1 MVTLTKKQKHDLN
14 DDDIFLDTVGIRQ
27 KLQPY
32 LQFTISVGYSFD
44 IEGKEEKISKVERV
58 ALTKQISSRPVW
70 CPNFIRTGQTL
81 SIKWRLVYKNVINIF
96 SFHFFY
102 FPYMSLK
109 IYQLIKEDNHTAT
122 ALIGFDT
129 SSKLSVI
136 FPSVSNSIA
145 TIPLL
150 LHCHFIIR
158 TSRPVKKERE
168 ITHSMSVP
176 FCIPFTPYTVLTPF
190 FHQSKLLARHVVQ
203 SHSCM
208 YTWDQGHH
216 TS

>member
-44 IEGKEEKISKVERV
+44 IEGKEEKISEVERV

-109 IYQLIKEDNHTAT
+109 IYQLIKERQSYCNSFDWLRHIFQVVSNFPQCFKFHCYHSSTT
-122 ALIGFDT
+122 ALSFYHQNQ
-129 SSKLSVI
+129 
-136 FPSVSNSIA
+136 PA
-145 TIPLL
+145 
-150 LHCHFIIR
+150 C
-158 TSRPVKKERE
+158 KERKRD
-168 ITHSMSVP
+168 
-176 FCIPFTPYTVLTPF
+176 Y
-190 FHQSKLLARHVVQ
+190 A
-203 SHSCM
+203 
-208 YTWDQGHH
+208 
-216 TS
+216 